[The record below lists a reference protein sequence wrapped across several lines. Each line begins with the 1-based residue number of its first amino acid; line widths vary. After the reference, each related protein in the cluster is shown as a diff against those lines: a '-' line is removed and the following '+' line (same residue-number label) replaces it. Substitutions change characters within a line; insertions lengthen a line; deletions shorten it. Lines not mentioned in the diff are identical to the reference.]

1 MELFLLWTSI
11 GYMHAAGGPS
21 GAGYWSLDGCLGGLV
36 VGVVAVPQLTIAATP
51 IDTCV
56 RAVTPITPKNHSQES
71 PPRTHLNPPLG
82 PVNSP
87 AGLPHQ
93 AAKVGSLA
101 SSANL
106 PMAAILIP
114 IHTLPLFVCL

>member
-1 MELFLLWTSI
+1 MELFLPWTLI
-11 GYMHAAGGPS
+11 GLCTPLACWLLEFGWTFGR
-21 GAGYWSLDGCLGGLV
+21 LV
-36 VGVVAVPQLTIAATP
+36 VAVVAVPQLTIATTP

-56 RAVTPITPKNHSQES
+56 TAVTPITPKNRSQES

-82 PVNSP
+82 PANSP
-87 AGLPHQ
+87 AGLPYQ